1 MAYCLE
7 EQQQQLVCKDM
18 GLVVNTFETTDCC
31 GISPR
36 VMLSSFTLG
45 ISVSPEVMHIVV
57 RGTSW
62 LRTKVF
68 VAL

>member
-7 EQQQQLVCKDM
+7 EQQQVVCKDM

-31 GISPR
+31 GIASR
-36 VMLSSFTLG
+36 VMLSSLTLG
-45 ISVSPEVMHIVV
+45 ISVPPEVMQLVL

-62 LRTKVF
+62 LRTKVL